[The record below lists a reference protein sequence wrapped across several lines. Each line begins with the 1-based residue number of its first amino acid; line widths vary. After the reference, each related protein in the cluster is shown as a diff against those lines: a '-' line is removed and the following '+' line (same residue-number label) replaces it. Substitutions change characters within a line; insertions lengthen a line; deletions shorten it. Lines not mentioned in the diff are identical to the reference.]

1 MSSHTETRDPLD
13 RAQIDFLV
21 SLDDGEGGA
30 LAEIVDEYLTV
41 SAEGRTELHRQ
52 LRDGDWNAI
61 ERTAHTLKGAS
72 ANVGA
77 TGLADVCASLETRA
91 REAQPRRRRRVGRR
105 LVDQFDAE
113 LTRVRAALE
122 IVAAA
127 S

>member
-1 MSSHTETRDPLD
+1 MSSHTETHDPLD

-30 LAEIVDEYLTV
+30 LAEIVDEYLTM
-41 SAEGRTELHRQ
+41 SAEGRTELHSQ
-52 LRDGDWNAI
+52 LRDGDWNAV

-91 REAQPRRRRRVGRR
+91 REARPDDTAELAAE
-105 LVDQFDAE
+105 LVDQFDEE

-122 IVAAA
+122 TVATA

>member
-1 MSSHTETRDPLD
+1 M
-13 RAQIDFLV
+13 
-21 SLDDGEGGA
+21 SLDDGEGAA

-41 SAEGRTELHRQ
+41 SAEGRTELRRQ
-52 LRDGDWNAI
+52 LRDGDWDAV

-77 TGLADVCASLETRA
+77 TGLADVCANLETRA
-91 REAQPRRRRRVGRR
+91 RDAWHDAAEVDDAAEFAAE

-122 IVAAA
+122 MVATA